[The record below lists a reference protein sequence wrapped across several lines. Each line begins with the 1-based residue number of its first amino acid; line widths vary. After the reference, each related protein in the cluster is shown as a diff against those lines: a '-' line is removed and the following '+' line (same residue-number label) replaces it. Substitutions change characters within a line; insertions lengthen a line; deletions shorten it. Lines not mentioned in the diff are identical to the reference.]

1 MRSFRFS
8 IAGLMGVVLLAAIVS
23 VAFAYPSTRW
33 AGVAVLFTRGT
44 LCLALV
50 GAVCRTGV
58 KRAWW
63 IGFFAFGWAF
73 VGVSSPYGLWGEP
86 ILPTDALLKMIAS
99 AIGAQPAEAAQVPQR
114 ANPLTIMVYS
124 IGQSF
129 WALLAGVAGGYLARA
144 LFGNAPDATAEAP
157 GTSVQP
163 ASLRSLKKWVLL
175 PVLLL
180 FFVTLIVPIGLAG
193 ARLDPV
199 VWAGATYLLTWWLM
213 GLMALAALIGRGR
226 RREFWLG
233 ATFFG
238 MGFLFLV
245 FSRSPFESSVPE
257 LYIPTVEFLETV
269 RPHFETLVAGL
280 ADDPNSVAATNGR
293 IRAALRRRVPMRFP
307 DETTLED
314 IITYIEQATRS
325 PDGKVVPIHVDPIGL
340 QEAEK
345 SMTSIVMGMNFE
357 GVRLETSLKHCL
369 KQLDLGYIVKDDL
382 LLITSTEALER
393 PLNYPSD
400 DPSLLEDPFLIVG
413 HCLLALIAAGL
424 GGVAAPWICNLA
436 VGRRA

>member
-1 MRSFRFS
+1 MRSIRFS
-8 IAGLMGVVLLAAIVS
+8 IAGLMAVVLLAAIIS
-23 VAFAYPSTRW
+23 AAFAYPSTRW

-63 IGFFAFGWAF
+63 IGFFAFGWAY
-73 VGVSSPYGLWGEP
+73 VGVSSPYGWYGESV
-86 ILPTDALLKMIAS
+86 LPTDALLKMIAS
-99 AIGAQPAEAAQVPQR
+99 AIGPQPAAAQVVPR
-114 ANPLTIMVYS
+114 DNPLTIMVYS
-124 IGQSF
+124 IGHSF

-144 LFGNAPDATAEAP
+144 LFGNAAEATAEAP
-157 GTSVQP
+157 GTGVQP
-163 ASLRSLKKWVLL
+163 ASLRSLKKRVLL

-180 FFVTLIVPIGLAG
+180 FVMTLIVPIALAR

-238 MGFLFLV
+238 MGFLFLI

-257 LYIPTVEFLETV
+257 LYIPTAEFLETV

-280 ADDPNSVAATNGR
+280 ADDPNSVAATNAR
-293 IRAALRRRVPMRFP
+293 IRTALRQRVPMRFP

-314 IITYIEQATRS
+314 IIAYIEQSTRS

-340 QEAEK
+340 EEAERTMA
-345 SMTSIVMGMNFE
+345 STVTGMNFE
-357 GVRLETSLKHCL
+357 GVRLETSLKRCL
-369 KQLDLGYIVKDDL
+369 KQLDLGFIVKDDL
-382 LLITSTEALER
+382 LLITSVESLER
-393 PLNYPSD
+393 PLNYPND

-424 GGVAAPWICNLA
+424 GGVAAPWICDLA
-436 VGRRA
+436 GGRLA